1 MASTKRIK
9 ILVEM
14 MHGMGDTVCALP
26 MLQTICMDYPDS
38 DITVLTKF
46 ASASQILEA
55 SHIPINQILSLDIYK
70 DIKKSMALLWGL
82 RQKRFDYGISSCITP
97 VKKAK
102 MIMAFIHPKHV
113 IGIQNKGVCFDNLQ
127 DKYHFVEANLLSIR
141 GFCSVPEKKLY
152 PRLYPD
158 ESVRTK
164 ILSILTEQCQ
174 DDKYKKR
181 IGICIGDADY
191 SLKNRWLRT
200 GKVHTR
206 SWGIENM
213 AALIKLLLKRDDVQI
228 VLIGGRA
235 EEILLPVLHNEH
247 LLKNKSV
254 SNFVGKT
261 SLKASIA
268 LASLCDVVFGVD
280 TGMQHIAAATGISTV
295 SVFGPT
301 NPLTHG
307 AYAENAHFITAPERC
322 EYQYCYGTDRYV
334 NCPNQ
339 RKCLKNISPEYVN
352 EMIEKVL

>member
-1 MASTKRIK
+1 MANTKRIK

-26 MLQTICMDYPDS
+26 MLQTIRMDYPDS
-38 DITVLTKF
+38 EIIVLTKF
-46 ASASQILEA
+46 AGAAQILEA
-55 SHIPINQILSLDIYK
+55 SHIPFNQVLSLDIYK
-70 DIKKSMALLWGL
+70 NIKKSMALLWEL
-82 RQKRFDYGISSCITP
+82 RQRRFDYGISSCITP

-102 MIMAFIHPKHV
+102 MMMAFIHPRNV
-113 IGIQNKGVCFDNLQ
+113 IGIQNQGVCFDDLQ

-141 GFCSVPEKKLY
+141 EFCCVPEKKLY
-152 PRLYPD
+152 PRLYSN
-158 ESVRTK
+158 ESVRTR
-164 ILSILTEQCQ
+164 ILSALIEQCQ
-174 DDKYKKR
+174 DDKNKKR

-191 SLKNRWLRT
+191 SLRNRWLRT

-213 AALIKLLLKRDDVQI
+213 AALINLLLERENVQI
-228 VLIGGRA
+228 VLIGGKA
-235 EEILLPVLHNEH
+235 EENLLPVLHNEH
-247 LLKNKSV
+247 LLENKNV

-261 SLKASIA
+261 SLKESIA

-280 TGMQHIAAATGISTV
+280 TGMQHIAAATGTTTV

-307 AYAENAHFITAPERC
+307 AYAENAHFITSSERC

-339 RKCLKNISPEYVN
+339 RKCLMDITPESVC
-352 EMIEKVL
+352 KVIKGVL

>member
-1 MASTKRIK
+1 MTDTKKVK

-26 MLQTICMDYPDS
+26 MLQTIRANYPDS
-38 DITVLTKF
+38 EITVLTKF
-46 ASASQILEA
+46 ASATQILEA
-55 SHIPINQILSLDIYK
+55 SRIPLNQILSLDIYK
-70 DIKKSMALLWGL
+70 DLKKSAYFLWKL
-82 RQKRFDYGISSCITP
+82 RQKQFDYGISSCITP

-102 MIMAFIHPKHV
+102 MIMAFVHPKHV
-113 IGIQNKGVCFDNLQ
+113 VGIQNQGVYYDDLQ
-127 DKYHFVEANLLSIR
+127 DKYHFVDANLLSIQD
-141 GFCSVPEKKLY
+141 FCHLSKEKIY

-158 ESVRTK
+158 EETRAK
-164 ILSILTEQCQ
+164 FLSTLTEQCQ
-174 DDKYKKR
+174 EYGHKKR

-228 VLIGGRA
+228 VLIGGKA
-235 EEILLPVLHNEH
+235 EENLLPILQKED
-247 LLKNKSV
+247 LLKNKKIN
-254 SNFVGKT
+254 NFVGKT
-261 SLKASIA
+261 SLKKSIA
-268 LASLCDVVFGVD
+268 LVSLCDMVFGVD
-280 TGMQHIAAATGISTV
+280 TGMQHIAAAAGTATV

-307 AYAENAHFITAPERC
+307 AYAENAHFITAQERC

-339 RKCLKNISPEYVN
+339 RKCLKTISPEYVYK
-352 EMIEKVL
+352 MIEKVL